1 MIKLER
7 LEMPQ
12 EGVAFVVMPY
22 GTKSAEGAAPVDF
35 DGLYERVYAE
45 TITRCG
51 MRAIRADGIWG
62 CDRGIL
68 DVVWR
73 GIQTAEVVI
82 VDCSTRSID
91 VGLELGLSM
100 ALGKRLIVT
109 AQRIEDIPTD
119 LRGHLR
125 PVLYKPEGFGYTDLV
140 KGLEKELES
149 VRNEIVIE
157 NTFVSLKTITDEP
170 KPGRVVAVQQDRAIV
185 ETEGEEEL
193 LHLHAANVTYT
204 KHVTDMTRQ
213 CKEGDRLS
221 GAITTDRMGKR
232 YYTLLADKQ
241 NPWPT
246 IEIDY
251 PAGRVFSGHVTN
263 VVEGKGAW
271 VPVFRD
277 VNGHLPADEARR
289 AGLRRGDEV
298 EVVVEYVDVSAR
310 KIGLH
315 LRSRAPYPPPVPVPD
330 PVRPVPPLT
339 PRLPKRGERMHG
351 WVVRSVPEKGFV
363 LLSLEGYEKER
374 PALLHIK
381 HMLPV
386 LAEDLSSG
394 KVEVD
399 EEVFVEITQVRQ
411 ANNGQWKVE
420 LRELPEAQADLAA

>member
-1 MIKLER
+1 MIKLKR
-7 LEMPQ
+7 QEMSQ
-12 EGVAFVVMPY
+12 KGVAFVVMPY
-22 GTKSAEGAAPVDF
+22 GTKSADGTPAVNF
-35 DGLYERVYAE
+35 DELYEMVYAE
-45 TITRCG
+45 TIAKCG
-51 MRAIRADGIWG
+51 MRAVRADGIWG

-100 ALGKRLIVT
+100 ALGKRLIVA

-125 PVLYKPEGFGYTDLV
+125 PVLYKAEGLGFTELMR
-140 KGLEKELES
+140 GLEKELKS
-149 VRNEIVIE
+149 VRDETVIE
-157 NTFVSLKTITDEP
+157 NTFVSVTTITGES
-170 KPGRVVAVQQDRAIV
+170 KPGRVIAVQPESAIV

-213 CKEGDRLS
+213 FKYGDRLS
-221 GAITTDRMGKR
+221 GAITTDLMGKR

-246 IEIDY
+246 IETDY
-251 PAGRVFSGHVTN
+251 PAGRTFSARVTN

-298 EVVVEYVDVSAR
+298 EVEVAYVDVPAR
-310 KIGLH
+310 RVGLR
-315 LRSRAPYPPPVPVPD
+315 LRSPAPS
-330 PVRPVPPLT
+330 PVRPVPALT

-386 LAEDLSSG
+386 LAEDLSNG

-399 EEVFVEITQVRQ
+399 EEIFVEVTQVRQ
-411 ANNGQWKVE
+411 ASNGQWNVE
-420 LRELPEAQADLAA
+420 LRELAEAQADLAA

>member
-7 LEMPQ
+7 HEMPQ
-12 EGVAFVVMPY
+12 EGVAFIVMPY
-22 GTKSAEGAAPVDF
+22 GAKSADGTESVNF
-35 DGLYERVYAE
+35 DELYERVYAD
-45 TITRCG
+45 TITKCG
-51 MRAIRADGIWG
+51 MRAVRADGIWG
-62 CDRGIL
+62 SDRGIL

-82 VDCSTRSID
+82 VDCSGRSID

-109 AQRIEDIPTD
+109 AQRIEDVPTD

-125 PVLYKPEGFGYTDLV
+125 PVLYKAEGLGFTDLV
-140 KGLEKELES
+140 RGLEKELES
-149 VRNEIVIE
+149 VRNETVIE
-157 NTFVSLKTITDEP
+157 NTFVSVKTITGEP
-170 KPGRVVAVQQDRAIV
+170 KPGRVIAVQTESVIV

-213 CKEGDRLS
+213 YKYGDRLS
-221 GAITTDRMGKR
+221 GAITTDLMGKR

-246 IEIDY
+246 IESDY
-251 PAGRVFSGHVTN
+251 PAGRVFSGHITN

-271 VPVFRD
+271 VPIFRD
-277 VNGHLPADEARR
+277 INGHLPADEARR

-298 EVVVEYVDVSAR
+298 EVVVAYVDVSTR

-315 LRSRAPYPPPVPVPD
+315 LRSGSSYP
-330 PVRPVPPLT
+330 
-339 PRLPKRGERMHG
+339 LPKRGEQMHG

-381 HMLPV
+381 HMLPE
-386 LAEDLSSG
+386 LAEDLRNG

-399 EEVFVEITQVRQ
+399 EGILVEVTGVRQ
-411 ANNGQWKVE
+411 RDDGQWNID
-420 LRELPEAQADLAA
+420 LRERAEAQADLAA